1 MREGTV
7 SENDKTTG
15 WEIFAG
21 VYLTMPYGEI
31 CVDIPG
37 DPKPPTAEVWRDG
50 QWRELPIAEP
60 AR

>member
-1 MREGTV
+1 V